1 MSDISGSSQDP
12 SQLPAGHLI
21 KRSDGTIIPASADQR
36 ARQQDGTGEKLVRQI
51 GVWGL
56 QGKWDTYGRIAAA
69 SVLMFFVI
77 KWDGRQDKEV
87 EWMKEREK
95 AQQVSH
101 ERQLEITQA
110 ASAKMEATVAR
121 LEGTVGQ
128 QVEQARKNNEAMVRA
143 IVLQEAGNRRLEL
156 LDKDAKEQFQETK
169 ELNKQ
174 AKDILSKIREWDKPV
189 AHFLRKAYQA
199 AAGPEMAPMP
209 HEPKD
214 YSTQTTSGPP

>member
-1 MSDISGSSQDP
+1 MSDANESSQDP

-36 ARQQDGTGEKLVRQI
+36 AKQQDGTGEKLVRQI

-56 QGKWDTYGRIAAA
+56 QGKWDTYGRIGAAA
-69 SVLMFFVI
+69 VLMFFVI

-87 EWMKEREK
+87 EWMKERERI
-95 AQQVSH
+95 QQQSH

-110 ASAKMEATVAR
+110 AAAKMEATIAR
-121 LEGTVGQ
+121 LEGSVSQ
-128 QVEQARKNNEAMVRA
+128 QVEQARKNNESMVRA
-143 IVLQEAGNRRLEL
+143 IVLQEAGNRRMES
-156 LDKDAKEQFQETK
+156 LDKDAKEQFKETK
-169 ELNKQ
+169 ELNQQ
-174 AKDILSKIREWDKPV
+174 AKDILQKIREWDKPV

-199 AAGPEMAPMP
+199 VSRPEVAPMP
-209 HEPKD
+209 REAAG

>member
-1 MSDISGSSQDP
+1 MSDANEASKDP
-12 SQLPAGHLI
+12 SQLPSGHLI

-36 ARQQDGTGEKLVRQI
+36 AKQQDGTGEKLVKQI

-56 QGKWDTYGRIAAA
+56 QGKWDTYGRIGAAA
-69 SVLMFFVI
+69 VLMFFVI
-77 KWDGRQDKEV
+77 KWDGRQDKEM
-87 EWMKEREK
+87 EWMKDREK
-95 AQQVSH
+95 QQQQSH

-121 LEGTVGQ
+121 LEGAVSAHA
-128 QVEQARKNNEAMVRA
+128 EQARKNNEAMVRA

-156 LDKDAKEQFQETK
+156 LDKDAKEQFQETR

-174 AKDILSKIREWDKPV
+174 AKDIFSKIREWDKPV
-189 AHFLRKAYQA
+189 AHFLRKAYQSA
-199 AAGPEMAPMP
+199 SQPEVAPMP
-209 HEPKD
+209 HEPRD